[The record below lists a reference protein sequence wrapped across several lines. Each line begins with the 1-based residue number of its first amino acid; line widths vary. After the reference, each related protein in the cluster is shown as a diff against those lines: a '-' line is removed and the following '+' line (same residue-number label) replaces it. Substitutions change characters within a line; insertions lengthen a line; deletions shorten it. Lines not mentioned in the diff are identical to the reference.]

1 MHAKRRRPRSG
12 SSGSHL
18 TLRQR
23 GLRENLILSFA
34 KLEHAQRDAIFAK
47 THIIQ
52 RIT

>member
-1 MHAKRRRPRSG
+1 MQNVEGLAAAAAAP
-12 SSGSHL
+12 HL

-34 KLEHAQRDAIFAK
+34 KLEHAQRDATSQAK